1 MTMKRINSKKELI
14 NLLRRIHE
22 QDETALAPSP
32 APAAPAPPATPAA
45 PGGQAAPAENAE
57 PITLDDIIEKL
68 NIIRSGRSTK
78 DDDVKS
84 ELENYILQFS
94 EEDKSSLLAFL
105 DGLGRILTID
115 EQNAQQAAT
124 PGAPPPAPGPTP
136 TPPKQ
141 SSIQSQPKPAAPQKS
156 SAVPIN
162 VGGI

>member
-1 MTMKRINSKKELI
+1 MKTINSKKELI

-22 QDETALAPSP
+22 QDETAPAPAP
-32 APAAPAPPATPAA
+32 APAPAAAPAAPAP
-45 PGGQAAPAENAE
+45 GQPAAPAENAE

-94 EEDKSSLLAFL
+94 EEDKASLLAFL

-115 EQNAQQAAT
+115 EQNAQQATT
-124 PGAPPPAPGPTP
+124 PGAPPPASAPAPP
-136 TPPKQ
+136 PPKQ
-141 SSIQSQPKPAAPQKS
+141 SSIQSQPKTAAPQKS